1 MENYLLNFPFSMVG
15 QLASWVME
23 VWYLVLVGVLS
34 TNFDMDLLREVAP
47 LLKHLEFFLIPL
59 VQVKNMQKNTVQV
72 SMSS

>member
-1 MENYLLNFPFSMVG
+1 MVG
-15 QLASWVME
+15 QLASWMME

-59 VQVKNMQKNTVQV
+59 VQVKIIHNYCILNK
-72 SMSS
+72 